1 MRSGESAA
9 QLWLA
14 ERRETSPDV
23 GMTEAAATGA
33 HADSSRLSARLDD
46 NDPPWPLRPWIM
58 ATICAVAGLAIH
70 MFVDRQYVAEPA
82 PLLDALAAFVAIGT
96 VVFVLG
102 VELRRWH
109 WALGFALL
117 WGAVMGLITW
127 HSAGYNFGGSPVEWP
142 FWSGILAVLVA
153 TPLFQTRR
161 DVAPDGRFW
170 KLWQMPYARLHSH
183 AWTDAVIGAA
193 SLAFVGIAFLLTVLI
208 GQMFKLI
215 GINLIFDLLNDEWF
229 GWMLAG
235 AAFGGAVG
243 LLRERDRL
251 VATLQRLVMIV
262 LAVLAPVLAVALVL
276 FLLSLAGTG
285 LQKLWDSGFSTA
297 AVMMGVAAFAVL
309 LANAVIG
316 NGADDRAT
324 NRALRWSA
332 PVLAVAVLPLAGIAF
347 YSMHLRVIQ
356 YGWTPER
363 IWGVIAAMIALA
375 YGIAGLWAVV
385 KGRRDFDDRL
395 RPLQQKLAIGLAF
408 LALFLAL
415 PILDFGAIST
425 RDQVARLKSGAV
437 PVEKFDWAALAFDFG
452 PSGRRELEALARS
465 TDKERAGFAKLALA
479 AKDRWSVSNWRRGN
493 SDEVAL
499 AASLAGEPIESKV
512 RVLPE
517 GRTLPPDVY
526 DVLERRE
533 DCVTQRCIVYVISR
547 NRVAL
552 LRPDTDVVLL
562 VYLVGKNG
570 KGNWYPDG
578 EYPSLARRK
587 PLGTAVDLNKAV
599 VEVRPVVRQQIFVDG
614 KPIGDNFP

>member
-1 MRSGESAA
+1 
-9 QLWLA
+9 
-14 ERRETSPDV
+14 
-23 GMTEAAATGA
+23 MTDAAATGA
-33 HADSSRLSARLDD
+33 PADSPRILSGASARLDD
-46 NDPPWPLRPWIM
+46 SDPPWPLRPWIM
-58 ATICAVAGLAIH
+58 AAICAAAGLAFH
-70 MFVDRQYVAEPA
+70 
-82 PLLDALAAFVAIGT
+82 LLIDHHYDDALAHWRSALATGVAAAT

-109 WALGFALL
+109 WALGFALG
-117 WGAVMGLITW
+117 WGVILGLIAWRT
-127 HSAGYNFGGSPVEWP
+127 AAYNIQGNPVEWP
-142 FWSGILAVLVA
+142 FWSGMLAVLVA

-170 KLWQMPYARLHSH
+170 KLWQMSYERLHSH

-235 AAFGGAVG
+235 TAFGGAVG

-297 AVMMGVAAFAVL
+297 AVMMAVAAFAVL

-316 NGADDRAT
+316 NGSDDRAT
-324 NRALRWSA
+324 NPALRWAA

-375 YGIAGLWAVV
+375 YGVVGLWAVV
-385 KGRRDFDDRL
+385 KGRRDFEDLL
-395 RPLQQKLAIGLAF
+395 RPLQQKLAIGLAL

-425 RDQVARLKSGAV
+425 RDQVARLKSGATE
-437 PVEKFDWAALAFDFG
+437 VEKFDWAALAFDFG
-452 PSGRRELEALARS
+452 PSGRAALTELARS
-465 TDKERAGFAKLALA
+465 PQKLRADA
-479 AKDRWSVSNWRRGN
+479 AKAALEARNRWDLTGPQGAVPMRPLAERLRVLPAGRPLPPEALERVGGTYMCARGACVAVWLDDDRIGVLGQNAPGDDINFDFVTRNPEGRWFQGDRAAGN
-493 SDEVAL
+493 VPDAKVDLSKAEVAL
-499 AASLAGEPIESKV
+499 ETV
-512 RVLPE
+512 QQ
-517 GRTLPPDVY
+517 
-526 DVLERRE
+526 RRI
-533 DCVTQRCIVYVISR
+533 T
-547 NRVAL
+547 
-552 LRPDTDVVLL
+552 
-562 VYLVGKNG
+562 
-570 KGNWYPDG
+570 
-578 EYPSLARRK
+578 
-587 PLGTAVDLNKAV
+587 
-599 VEVRPVVRQQIFVDG
+599 VDG
-614 KPIGDNFP
+614 VPESGTFD

>member
-1 MRSGESAA
+1 MTDSTVSAA
-9 QLWLA
+9 
-14 ERRETSPDV
+14 
-23 GMTEAAATGA
+23 
-33 HADSSRLSARLDD
+33 ADSPARSSSASARLDD
-46 NDPPWPLRPWIM
+46 NDLPWPLRPWIM
-58 ATICAVAGLAIH
+58 AAICALAGLAIH

-96 VVFVLG
+96 TVFVLG

-127 HSAGYNFGGSPVEWP
+127 HSAGYNFGGSPIEWP

-161 DVAPDGRFW
+161 DVAPDWRFW

-193 SLAFVGIAFLLTVLI
+193 SLAFVGITFLLTVLI

-276 FLLSLAGTG
+276 FLLSLIGTG

-297 AVMMGVAAFAVL
+297 AVMMGAAAFAVL

-316 NGADDRAT
+316 NGDDDRAT
-324 NRALRWSA
+324 NLVLRWAA
-332 PVLAVAVLPLAGIAF
+332 PVLAVAVLPLALIAF

-363 IWGVIAAMIALA
+363 IWGVIAATIALA
-375 YGIAGLWAVV
+375 YGLAGLWAVV
-385 KGRRDFDDRL
+385 KGRRDFDDLL
-395 RPLQQKLAIGLAF
+395 RPLQQKLAIGLAL

-415 PILDFGAIST
+415 PIIDFGAIST
-425 RDQVARLKSGAV
+425 RDQVARLKSGAITAA
-437 PVEKFDWAALAFDFG
+437 KFDWAAMAFDFG
-452 PSGRRELEALARS
+452 PSGRTALQDLVKSIDKDRS
-465 TDKERAGFAKLALA
+465 DFAKWALNAKNRWDLSNRADFIAPADLAFV
-479 AKDRWSVSNWRRGN
+479 AK
-493 SDEVAL
+493 
-499 AASLAGEPIESKV
+499 PIAEKI

-517 GRTLPPDVY
+517 GRQLPAEALNAIDVTEKCSAAPCAAY
-526 DVLERRE
+526 MLSDDRLVLITSGNIVFPFARDPRSTEWRE
-533 DCVTQRCIVYVISR
+533 NYRGYGGNPVTDAPR
-547 NRVAL
+547 
-552 LRPDTDVVLL
+552 TDPV
-562 VYLVGKNG
+562 
-570 KGNWYPDG
+570 
-578 EYPSLARRK
+578 E
-587 PLGTAVDLNKAV
+587 KAV
-599 VEVRPVVRQQIFVDG
+599 IEVRTIQRRQVFVDG
-614 KPIGDNFP
+614 KPVGEGFE